1 MNVMC
6 LYLQARSMVP
16 LSFTH
21 QDLHIAPSFFS
32 MNYPVFASSCEH
44 GIYYTLTQFAWC
56 RDVEIAWQMEPS
68 PSYLLLSK
76 EMFQLRCRRWPLIT
90 YFYLWVKLILKK
102 KIIKPFT
109 EHFGKHAELLLVI
122 SAFQTTNEMV
132 LSLIHLFF
140 CFQSCSCYVEFA
152 TYTLAF
158 YWLSIIRNL

>member
-56 RDVEIAWQMEPS
+56 RDVEIAWQQGNVSIEVS
-68 PSYLLLSK
+68 SL
-76 EMFQLRCRRWPLIT
+76 
-90 YFYLWVKLILKK
+90 
-102 KIIKPFT
+102 
-109 EHFGKHAELLLVI
+109 
-122 SAFQTTNEMV
+122 AFDNIF
-132 LSLIHLFF
+132 LSLG
-140 CFQSCSCYVEFA
+140 
-152 TYTLAF
+152 
-158 YWLSIIRNL
+158 